1 MSKEYDEDF
10 IEDTEDVLEEDSF
23 SKHALVYMAKPDNRK
38 ATQDDV
44 LEKGLE
50 AYFDKNNLEDD
61 DLFDTVFD
69 ECRSVCM
76 NCAYY
81 DADLNLDRMKEPWDK
96 FKPNVRGNNFGRCT
110 ALPPSV
116 VPVNKDGRE
125 TLKTVNS
132 IVYPKNFCS
141 MFTHRANDKR
151 NTREYR

>member
-1 MSKEYDEDF
+1 MSKEYDKDF
-10 IEDTEDVLEEDSF
+10 IEDTEEVLEEDSF
-23 SKHALVYMAKPDNRK
+23 SRHTLVYMAKKENRNS
-38 ATQDDV
+38 TQDDI
-44 LEKGLE
+44 LEKKIE
-50 AYFDKNNLEDD
+50 AYFEQNGLDDD
-61 DLFDTVFD
+61 DLYESMFD

-96 FKPNVRGNNFGRCT
+96 FKPNIRGNNFGRCT

-141 MFTHRANDKR
+141 MFIHKANDKR
-151 NTREYR
+151 NTKEYK

>member
-10 IEDTEDVLEEDSF
+10 IEDAEDVLEEDSF

-44 LEKGLE
+44 KKKGLE

-116 VPVNKDGRE
+116 VPVTKDGRE

-141 MFTHRANDKR
+141 MFTHRAGDKR